1 MDYRYNGAL
10 LFTVAAEDENE
21 KFHVL
26 DKSHNFIFF

>member
-10 LFTVAAEDENE
+10 HFTFAAEDENQ